1 MGPISND
8 DLTDFCVHVELGN
21 AVSEHLADDCII
33 DFIVVSGLRTE
44 IRRQSCNYCDD
55 QQTAIW
61 RVQLHQLLK
70 ISSPPLL
77 FFYRNE

>member
-1 MGPISND
+1 
-8 DLTDFCVHVELGN
+8 
-21 AVSEHLADDCII
+21 
-33 DFIVVSGLRTE
+33 LRTE